1 MGVVDLCV
9 HWLRCICCKRYSMF
23 ASVFLVFHPRHW
35 NLCLQW
41 LSSSELLGCASLVPV
56 GVFFCVFSGTL
67 VNRIGMGEL
76 DCASSITVHIWL
88 LGRHA
93 ISSAR
98 VSVICYL
105 SGIWIAQLLWCT
117 LGLHV

>member
-41 LSSSELLGCASLVPV
+41 LSSSELLGCAFHWYLWGS
-56 GVFFCVFSGTL
+56 FFFSGTL

-76 DCASSITVHIWL
+76 DWAVYYRTYRAPW
-88 LGRHA
+88 
-93 ISSAR
+93 
-98 VSVICYL
+98 
-105 SGIWIAQLLWCT
+105 
-117 LGLHV
+117 